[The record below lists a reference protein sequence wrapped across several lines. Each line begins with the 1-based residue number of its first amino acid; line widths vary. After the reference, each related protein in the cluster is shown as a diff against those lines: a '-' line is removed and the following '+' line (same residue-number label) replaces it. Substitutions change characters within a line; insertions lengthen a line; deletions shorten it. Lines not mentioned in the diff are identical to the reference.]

1 MDETLRI
8 VLSYVFLFFLFLGL
22 AANISIKN
30 FKNKF
35 IIKNERKRLLTGLL
49 CQFIVMPFF
58 GYVSVKLTGVDSTL
72 GMTLLIITSSP
83 GGAFS
88 NWWCS
93 LMNADLALSIAMTTT
108 SSFISLFMLPLNLFI
123 YVKLTYSK
131 VCFRKTVD
139 HKFQP
144 RIEGKYF

>member
-139 HKFQP
+139 HKF
-144 RIEGKYF
+144 